1 MVVIMNLT
9 PMPRT
14 HYRVGLP
21 RPGRW
26 REMLNSDSAIYGG
39 SNLGNYGGVTADDYN
54 VHNQS
59 YSAEF
64 TLPPLSIVMFQPE
77 R

>member
-1 MVVIMNLT
+1 MA
-9 PMPRT
+9 RT
-14 HYRVGLP
+14 QYRVGLP

-26 REMLNSDSAIYGG
+26 REVLNSNAGIYGG
-39 SNLGNYGGVTADDYN
+39 NNLGNSGGVFAEDYN

-64 TLPPLSIVMFQPE
+64 TLPPLSIMVFQPA

>member
-1 MVVIMNLT
+1 
-9 PMPRT
+9 
-14 HYRVGLP
+14 
-21 RPGRW
+21 
-26 REMLNSDSAIYGG
+26 LNSDAGIYGG
-39 SNLGNYGGVTADDYN
+39 SNHGNLGRVYSQDYN

-64 TLPPLSIVMFQPE
+64 TLPPLSIVIFQPE